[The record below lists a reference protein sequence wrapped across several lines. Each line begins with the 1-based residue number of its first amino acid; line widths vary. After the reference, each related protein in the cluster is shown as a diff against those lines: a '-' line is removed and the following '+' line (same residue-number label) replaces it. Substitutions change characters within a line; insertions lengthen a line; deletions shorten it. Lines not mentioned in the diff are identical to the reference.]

1 MLTSLTSILS
11 SHLNA
16 SLTSSPTHPPATL
29 QHLED
34 TAVYILNE
42 VYKDKSATGRAL
54 VKVFLK
60 LDKVVFHGSDH
71 MTVTHGHM
79 MSQYINLV
87 IICAAVH

>member
-1 MLTSLTSILS
+1 M
-11 SHLNA
+11 
-16 SLTSSPTHPPATL
+16 
-29 QHLED
+29 
-34 TAVYILNE
+34 YILNE
-42 VYKDKSATGRAL
+42 VYKDKSTTGRAL

>member
-42 VYKDKSATGRAL
+42 VYKDKSTTGRAL

-60 LDKVVFHGSDH
+60 LDKVVFQGSDH

-79 MSQYINLV
+79 MSQYVNHL
-87 IICAAVH
+87 CSCPL